1 MPHRRTLDCGG
12 RTVYRAD
19 MPTKP
24 RDTDIDALIGENLKT
39 LRLRAGLSGGA
50 LVDLINAKAGL
61 GWGDGVISRIEA
73 GGRRL
78 RIAEVAVLCD
88 VLQVGVS
95 ALLEGDSPLAE
106 PFQAWTGNQLA
117 AAMTTKSSKPRVNP
131 VLEAS
136 EAAAEA
142 RGARLLA
149 DLERTV
155 VQALATGK
163 ESEQQ
168 IDLLYEWVRMQSQ
181 KRWGHDLLTERDYRV
196 TDEALE
202 LHERGIPSGDKAY
215 SRLRA
220 WATRG
225 LIAELKAAR

>member
-1 MPHRRTLDCGG
+1 M
-12 RTVYRAD
+12 
-19 MPTKP
+19 
-24 RDTDIDALIGENLKT
+24 
-39 LRLRAGLSGGA
+39 
-50 LVDLINAKAGL
+50 DLINAEAPGL
-61 GWGDGVISRIEA
+61 GWGDGTVSRIEN

-78 RIAEVAVLCD
+78 RIGEVAVLCA
-88 VLQVGVS
+88 VLQVGVG

-106 PFQAWTGNQLA
+106 PFQGWSGDQLA
-117 AAMTTKSSKPRVNP
+117 AALTAKASKPRVNP

-155 VQALATGK
+155 VTSLATGR

-215 SRLRA
+215 ARLRA
-220 WATRG
+220 WATRS
-225 LIAELKAAR
+225 IITELKAAR